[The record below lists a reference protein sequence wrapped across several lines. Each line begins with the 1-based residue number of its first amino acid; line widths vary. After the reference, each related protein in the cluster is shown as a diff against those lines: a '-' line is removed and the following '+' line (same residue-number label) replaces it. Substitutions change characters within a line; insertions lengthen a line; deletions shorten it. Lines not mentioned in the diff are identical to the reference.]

1 MKSLEV
7 SCFRGHLNRELKYV
21 NKARRMRCPY
31 ELNLDH
37 VTPGDPMRDADRNKG
52 CWKGQRRHCMLN
64 RANSKSRQN
73 PTGNRGM

>member
-21 NKARRMRCPY
+21 NKARWMRCPY

-37 VTPGDPMRDADRNKG
+37 VTPGDPMRDADRNKD
-52 CWKGQRRHCMLN
+52 CMLN

-73 PTGNRGM
+73 PAENRGM